1 MSTVRIEST
10 RKNLVVLP
18 PVYNAPKDGDYK
30 KRRRLHAAE
39 AIQPADWD
47 PIPNKLT
54 PKVTFI
60 SKAYWDAVKDNP
72 EVKRLFTDG
81 QHGLLRVLDAG
92 DVGPTADV
100 SKPKEL
106 PSNDGEAMALINNCD
121 DEEQLR
127 DWARQASDRPNVLG
141 LISGR
146 FSILDAAVKRGT
158 KAKADR

>member
-18 PVYNAPKDGDYK
+18 PVYGERSKDGQ
-30 KRRRLHAAE
+30 KRRRIHAPQV
-39 AIQPADWD
+39 IQPADWE

-60 SKAYWDAVKDNP
+60 SKVYYDAVKDNP
-72 EVKRLFTDG
+72 DVKRLFSDG
-81 QHGLLRVLDAG
+81 DQGRLRLLDTG

-100 SKPKEL
+100 TKPKLL
-106 PSNDGEAMALINNCD
+106 PVNDGEAMALINNCD
-121 DEEQLR
+121 DEELLR
-127 DWARQASDRPNVLG
+127 EWARQATDRPDVLG

-158 KAKADR
+158 KAKGDR